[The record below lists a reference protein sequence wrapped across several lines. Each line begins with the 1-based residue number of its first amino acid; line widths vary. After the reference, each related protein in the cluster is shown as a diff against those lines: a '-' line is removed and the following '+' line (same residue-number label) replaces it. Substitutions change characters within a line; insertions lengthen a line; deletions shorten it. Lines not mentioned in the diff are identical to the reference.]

1 MLDLAFD
8 VIAFWSLRD
17 QGEEPAKS
25 DIFAGRG
32 LDVDLGPGR
41 LAVVLGPVRPDVS
54 WALTAS
60 VGSENKRHR

>member
-1 MLDLAFD
+1 M
-8 VIAFWSLRD
+8 V
-17 QGEEPAKS
+17 
-25 DIFAGRG
+25 GRPCG
-32 LDVDLGPGR
+32 TATGAVARRTLPRCSPLCMGVVVDVDLGPGR